1 MLILCEDN
9 YMQRLEF
16 IEDLGDLKSLNENY
30 LEKGWTIKDFI
41 HGTTSGIFPAGLVL
55 IESPT
60 EKLL

>member
-1 MLILCEDN
+1 
-9 YMQRLEF
+9 MQRLEY
-16 IEDLGDLKSLNENY
+16 IEDLGDLKNLNENY

-41 HGTTSGIFPAGLVL
+41 RGTTSGIFPAGLVL

>member
-1 MLILCEDN
+1 MLILCED

-16 IEDLGDLKSLNENY
+16 IEDNGDLKRLNEKY

-41 HGTTSGIFPAGLVL
+41 RGTTSGMFPVGLVL
-55 IESPT
+55 IESPV

>member
-1 MLILCEDN
+1 
-9 YMQRLEF
+9 MQRLEF
-16 IEDLGDLKSLNENY
+16 IEDKDDLKRLNEKY

-41 HGTTSGIFPAGLVL
+41 HGRAEAWFPVGLVL

>member
-1 MLILCEDN
+1 MLILCED

-16 IEDLGDLKSLNENY
+16 IEDNGDLKRLNEKY

-41 HGTTSGIFPAGLVL
+41 HGRAEAWFPVGLVL

>member
-1 MLILCEDN
+1 
-9 YMQRLEF
+9 MQRLEF
-16 IEDLGDLKSLNENY
+16 IEDKDDLKRLNEY

-41 HGTTSGIFPAGLVL
+41 HGRAEAWFPVGLVL

>member
-1 MLILCEDN
+1 
-9 YMQRLEF
+9 MQKLEF
-16 IEDLGDLKSLNENY
+16 IKDSGDLKRLNEKY

-41 HGTTSGIFPAGLVL
+41 RGTAPCIFPSGLVL